1 VPCNPSYS
9 GGRDQGNHGS
19 KRAGKNSLQDPISK
33 VPIIKKKKRGAGEAG
48 GVAQGE
54 ISELKSQYQKIKQT
68 NNNNNNK
75 KKKPCYFGLGG
86 FQLLFDFSILKIY

>member
-9 GGRDQGNHGS
+9 GGKDQGNHGS

-33 VPIIKKKKRGAGEAG
+33 KKKRGAGEAG
-48 GVAQGE
+48 RVAQGE
-54 ISELKSQYQKIKQT
+54 ISELKPQYQKIKQT